1 LQSENRLVT
10 FITCFP
16 DGILVPCK
24 WGWSW
29 IRIYEG
35 DRIIDK
41 GFSAD
46 NASDKRLIL
55 WVRLKMNKNAF
66 LCKSIL
72 VSLLSLSWLS
82 ACNPGDQWAATAS
95 HTGTPSPDLIQ
106 LPTPRSKGTLTLEE
120 ALSERRSV
128 RAFNEIPLTLE
139 ELGQL
144 LWAAQGITDP
154 AGYRTAPS
162 AGALYPLEV
171 YVITREGAYHYDP
184 PGHRLD
190 MHQPGDL
197 RPALHAAALRQDAVL
212 DAPAVFVIATVY
224 ERTEKKYGQERT
236 PRYVHLEA
244 GHAAQNLLLQATAL
258 DLGAVPVGAFS
269 DGGVKKALSLPDD
282 QQPLYLI
289 PVGHPE
295 R

>member
-1 LQSENRLVT
+1 M
-10 FITCFP
+10 
-16 DGILVPCK
+16 
-24 WGWSW
+24 
-29 IRIYEG
+29 
-35 DRIIDK
+35 DK
-41 GFSAD
+41 KALF
-46 NASDKRLIL
+46 
-55 WVRLKMNKNAF
+55 
-66 LCKSIL
+66 CKSIL
-72 VSLLSLSWLS
+72 VSLLSISWLS
-82 ACNPGDQWAATAS
+82 ACEPGDRQDATAS
-95 HTGTPSPDLIQ
+95 HTGTSSPQSIQ

-128 RAFNEIPLTLE
+128 RAFSEIPLTLE

-171 YVITREGAYHYDP
+171 YAITQEGAYHYDP
-184 PGHRLD
+184 LGHRLEL
-190 MHQPGDL
+190 HQPGDL
-197 RPALHAAALRQDAVL
+197 RPALHAAALQQDSVL
-212 DAPAVFVIATVY
+212 DALAVFVITAVY
-224 ERTEKKYGQERT
+224 ERTEKKYGKDRT

-244 GHAAQNLLLQATAL
+244 GHAAQNLLLQAAAL

-269 DGGVKKALSLPDD
+269 DGDVKEALSLPDD

-295 R
+295 